1 MSDNSK
7 IESLIARLEKAVER
21 VEKSQAG
28 DKFENLV
35 NSLEK
40 SVLKL
45 ESIHGGNT
53 TTSQAVKP
61 TETQAQPQTATPK
74 PAVPEADRFHPFDEL
89 YGEWIE
95 KAKASGNQDLI
106 ELTTMGQNL
115 FVWTDALIS
124 MASISK
130 RPSDDII
137 TKITQYIRDRAKE
150 IDDKFIRPRKIEFE
164 AKTVKEGVG
173 ACFWFLTDAPVQYLD
188 GVIEPTIYNANKVRL
203 QKKQAETE
211 WVEKFIA
218 LLKKMKDYIKEHYI
232 TGLIW
237 KGKTQADFTDILT
250 GRIPLVPAIHID
262 PKVEES
268 KSSGQDANRAALF
281 SELNKGASVT
291 QGLKVA
297 DRKPK
302 GQVSTEEP
310 LQPRTVTAVKP
321 TEQAKPK
328 APKEPKKYLKDN
340 WFVENFSDDR
350 TLVIDEA
357 DMRQSVY
364 IDNCHKCVVQVK
376 GKVKSILIS
385 NCSNLGV
392 VFDNVVSTVEAVNT
406 KTLTIQAKIHAPS
419 VVLDKCERVKV
430 YLAKNLE
437 TDIVSSMVSELNIS
451 YLVDD
456 DDNYAKDY
464 PVTEQFLTRFDPK
477 LNRFVTKPQDIFM

>member
-1 MSDNSK
+1 MSDNK
-7 IESLIARLEKAVER
+7 IEGLIARLEAAVEKM
-21 VEKSQAG
+21 EKSQGG
-28 DKFENLV
+28 DKFANLV

-45 ESIHGGNT
+45 ESLHGGN
-53 TTSQAVKP
+53 QAPETKTAETVKP
-61 TETQAQPQTATPK
+61 AETQAQTSTPK
-74 PAVPEADRFHPFDEL
+74 PAVPEVDRFHPFDEQ
-89 YGEWIE
+89 YNEWFE
-95 KAKASGNQDLI
+95 KAKSSGNQDLI
-106 ELTTMGQNL
+106 AMTEIGYNT
-115 FVWTDALIS
+115 FVWADAVVS

-130 RPSDDII
+130 RPSDDIFG
-137 TKITQYIRDRAKE
+137 KIAQYIRDRAKE
-150 IDDKFIRPRKIEFE
+150 IDDKFIRPRKCENE
-164 AKTVKEGVG
+164 AKTLKEGLG

-188 GVIEPTIYNANKVRL
+188 GVIEPTVYNANKVRL

-237 KGKTQADFTDILT
+237 KGKTVADFTSILT
-250 GRIPLVPAIHID
+250 GQIPLTPAIHKD
-262 PKVEES
+262 DLPEEKKAS
-268 KSSGQDANRAALF
+268 NDRAAMF
-281 SELNKGASVT
+281 AELNKGSAIT
-291 QGLKVA
+291 EGLKVA
-297 DRKPK
+297 ERKPK
-302 GQVSTEEP
+302 GQVSTGEP
-310 LQPRTVTAVKP
+310 LQPKTVATTTTA
-321 TEQAKPK
+321 EQAKPK
-328 APKEPKKYLKDN
+328 APKAPKKYLKDN
-340 WFVENFSDDR
+340 WFVENFTDDR

-357 DMRQSVY
+357 EMGQSVF
-364 IDNCHKCVVQVK
+364 IDNCHKCCVQVK
-376 GKVKSILIS
+376 GKVKSIIIS
-385 NCSNLGV
+385 NCSHLGV

-451 YLVDD
+451 YLLDD

>member
-1 MSDNSK
+1 MSDK
-7 IESLIARLEKAVER
+7 LEGLIARLEKAVEKM
-21 VEKSQAG
+21 ENTQAG
-28 DKFENLV
+28 DKFANLV

-45 ESIHGGNT
+45 ESIHGGNPT
-53 TTSQAVKP
+53 TPQTV
-61 TETQAQPQTATPK
+61 TQAQTSTPK
-74 PAVPEADRFHPFDEL
+74 PAEAQAQTSTPKGPEVERFHPFDDL
-89 YGEWIE
+89 YNEWSE
-95 KAKASGNQDLI
+95 KAQASGNQDLI
-106 ELTTMGQNL
+106 ELTTMGRNV

-130 RPSDDII
+130 KPSNDVN

-150 IDDKFIRPRKIEFE
+150 IDDKYIRPRKIEFE
-164 AKTVKEGVG
+164 AKTIKEGLG

-188 GVIEPTIYNANKVRL
+188 GVIEPTIYNANKVRI

-211 WVEKFIA
+211 WVDKFVA
-218 LLKKMKDYIKEHYI
+218 LLKKMKDYLKEHYI

-237 KGKTQADFTDILT
+237 KGKTEADFTSILS
-250 GRIPLVPAIHID
+250 GAIPLVPAIHI
-262 PKVEES
+262 PKTEETKEQS
-268 KSSGQDANRAALF
+268 TTNNRAALF
-281 SELNKGASVT
+281 SEINKGSSIT
-291 QGLKVA
+291 EGLKVA

-310 LQPRTVTAVKP
+310 LQPKTAVK
-321 TEQAKPK
+321 TAEQAKPK
-328 APKEPKKYLKDN
+328 APKEPKKYEKDN
-340 WFVENFSDDR
+340 WFIENFTDDR

-357 DMRQSVY
+357 DMKQSVY

-376 GKVKSILIS
+376 GKVKSIIIS

-451 YLVDD
+451 YLLDD

-464 PVTEQFLTRFDPK
+464 PVTEQFLTRFDAK